1 MNNGNENRLILNSN
15 GSIQRDTGGN
25 ARGTDAVD
33 LQRNRFFD
41 PSEAADIEYILPT
54 TLPNPAATATDLGG
68 GSMETDNNGTMNW
81 RQSTVVTATNLN
93 FGTVAAQSSSDV
105 TVAVTGAAVGDIVNL
120 GVNNAAVAANS
131 CYTAWVSATDTVT
144 VRFNNYSAGAITPT
158 TVNTFKMQITK

>member
-1 MNNGNENRLILNSN
+1 MKGDGNQLRSPFVPESVCLTICTRVFCIL
-15 GSIQRDTGGN
+15 
-25 ARGTDAVD
+25 
-33 LQRNRFFD
+33 
-41 PSEAADIEYILPT
+41 PSYTSFEAGDQAADIQYILPT

-68 GSMETDNNGTMNW
+68 GYMETDNNGTMNW
-81 RQSTVVTATNLN
+81 RPSTVVTATNLN

-120 GVNNAAVAANS
+120 GVDNAAVAANS

-158 TVNTFKMQITK
+158 TVNTFKVQIIK